1 MGHETRENKSYVIQL
16 PFLPG
21 LTPVAPA
28 AVVLKLWY
36 VQASPGELVK
46 NAAQVIL
53 IWRLCLRP
61 LGNTVLGFDG

>member
-28 AVVLKLWY
+28 AVVLNLH

-53 IWRLCLRP
+53 IWRLCLLP